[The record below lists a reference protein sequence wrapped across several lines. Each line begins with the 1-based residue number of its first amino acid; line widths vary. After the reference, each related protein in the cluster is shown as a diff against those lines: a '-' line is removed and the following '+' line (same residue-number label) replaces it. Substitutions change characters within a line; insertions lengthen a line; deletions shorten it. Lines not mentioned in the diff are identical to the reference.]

1 MTTLRNIT
9 IKARLW
15 LVLAAAVLCVL
26 LVEVLAL
33 EHLHTSMMDSR
44 KLSVRLQ
51 VENVYS
57 LVSHYYTLSQ
67 EEGLSE
73 AEAKALALK
82 NINKLRY
89 NEKEYFWVNDKTPT
103 MVMHPIK
110 PALIGKDLSGMK
122 DPNGKFLF
130 MDMVKVVSGKDK
142 AGYVNYEWPKPGHD
156 DPQPKVSYVKLFEP
170 WGWII
175 GTGVYTDDVMT
186 DFMDDATDT
195 IITTVVFIALL
206 IGAIILILNSIR
218 TPLRNVAIAMREI
231 SKGEG
236 DLTQRLPIRGDDEI
250 TAIARAFNLFIER
263 IQGLVTESKSTS
275 EVLASLT
282 RNLSK
287 ISSATRRLTDDQLQQ
302 TDLAATGSNEMS
314 QTIHEVADNAERAAA
329 AAREVADSAER
340 GKSTMATTQQRI
352 GQLAADIQKSSSVIQ
367 GLRAET
373 ESIGSVLDVIRGIA
387 EQTNLLALNAAIE
400 AARAGEQGR
409 GFAVVADEVR
419 TLASRTQESTEEINK
434 MITRLQDQ
442 AATAVKSME
451 ENAHNSEN
459 TAASSQQALDAI
471 SSISNAV
478 NTITEMNLS
487 IASAVEEQSAA
498 ANEIS
503 GNVVRI
509 AESSGNIADNMRQ
522 ADESSSKLAES
533 SNTLVSLIERFK
545 V

>member
-15 LVLAAAVLCVL
+15 LILAAAVLCVL

-33 EHLHTSMMDSR
+33 THLHTSMMDSR

-57 LVSHYYTLSQ
+57 LVGHYYTLSQ
-67 EEGLSE
+67 QEGLPE
-73 AEAKALALK
+73 NEAKALALK
-82 NINKLRY
+82 NISKLRY
-89 NEKEYFWVNDKTPT
+89 NENEYFWVNDKAPT

-110 PALIGKDLSGMK
+110 PALIGKDLSAMK

-186 DFMDDATDT
+186 DFWADASDVLM
-195 IITTVVFIALL
+195 ISILFIVLL
-206 IGAIILILNSIR
+206 IAGIVLILNSIR

-236 DLTQRLPIRGDDEI
+236 DLTQRLPIRGNDEI

-263 IQGLVTESKSTS
+263 IQALVTESKSTS

-282 RNLSK
+282 QNLSQ
-287 ISSATRRLTDDQLQQ
+287 ISSETRRLTDDQLQQ

-373 ESIGSVLDVIRGIA
+373 DSIGSVLDVIRGIA

-487 IASAVEEQSAA
+487 IASAVEQQSAA

-509 AESSGNIADNMRQ
+509 AESSGYIADNMRQ
-522 ADESSSKLAES
+522 ADESSNRLAES

>member
-73 AEAKALALK
+73 AEAKELALK

-186 DFMDDATDT
+186 EFISDATDV

-263 IQGLVTESKSTS
+263 IQVLVTESKSTS

-282 RNLSK
+282 RNLSQ

>member
-67 EEGLSE
+67 EDGLPE

-186 DFMDDATDT
+186 DFMDDATDV

-263 IQGLVTESKSTS
+263 IQVLVTESKSTS

-282 RNLSK
+282 RNLSQ

>member
-15 LVLAAAVLCVL
+15 LILAAAVLCVL

-33 EHLHTSMMDSR
+33 THLHTSMMDSR

-57 LVSHYYTLSQ
+57 LVGHYYTLSQ
-67 EEGLSE
+67 EEGLPE
-73 AEAKALALK
+73 NEAKALALK
-82 NINKLRY
+82 NISKLRY
-89 NEKEYFWVNDKTPT
+89 NENEYFWVNDKTPT

-110 PALIGKDLSGMK
+110 PALIGKDLSAMK

-186 DFMDDATDT
+186 DFWADASDVLM
-195 IITTVVFIALL
+195 ISILFIVLL
-206 IGAIILILNSIR
+206 IAGIVLILNSIR

-236 DLTQRLPIRGDDEI
+236 NLTQRLPIRGNDEI
-250 TAIARAFNLFIER
+250 TAIARAFNLFLER
-263 IQGLVTESKSTS
+263 IQALVTESKSTS
-275 EVLASLT
+275 EMLASLT
-282 RNLSK
+282 QNLSQ
-287 ISSATRRLTDDQLQQ
+287 ISSETRRLTDDQLQQ

-373 ESIGSVLDVIRGIA
+373 DSIGSVLDVIRGIA

-487 IASAVEEQSAA
+487 IASAVEQQSAA

-509 AESSGNIADNMRQ
+509 AESSGYIADNMRQ
-522 ADESSSKLAES
+522 ADESSNRLAES

>member
-73 AEAKALALK
+73 AEAKELALK

-186 DFMDDATDT
+186 DFMDDATDV

-263 IQGLVTESKSTS
+263 IQVLVTESKSTS

-340 GKSTMATTQQRI
+340 GKSTMATTQQCI